1 MNLMRVKQFLFLN
14 YLPSSGGTRGGLSVT
29 VDVDEGVTGSIFIG
43 SDTDSCEWDGDG
55 TEIKKWK
62 EKSQIVRQNYFSI
75 ILNIIWTWD
84 NIYSLASEDG
94 WRIDVGRGTSHVSSD
109 DFWSVTSI
117 RGITYHKDGFTV
129 IFL

>member
-1 MNLMRVKQFLFLN
+1 MFFQNKQVVLFSNYIPCSWDARVG
-14 YLPSSGGTRGGLSVT
+14 PAVT

-94 WRIDVGRGTSHVSSD
+94 WRIDVGRGTSDVLSD

-117 RGITYHKDGFTV
+117 RGITYHKDGCKV